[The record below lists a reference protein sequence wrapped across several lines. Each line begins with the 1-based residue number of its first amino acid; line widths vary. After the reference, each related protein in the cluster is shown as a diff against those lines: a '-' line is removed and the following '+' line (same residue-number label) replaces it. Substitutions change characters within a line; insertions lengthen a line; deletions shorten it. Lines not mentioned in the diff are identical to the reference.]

1 MRSELRQRLRRKMRG
16 DRVLLHGRAEF
27 VPDLFVDC
35 FDDFFAGEH
44 KKTFRCSF
52 TYAGQQNRQS
62 AIENAKAPRSFPSAG
77 LLFWRRPIDSL
88 APARSADG
96 LPVYVG
102 AAPRLYSLTTC
113 GCARVGDVKAK
124 GPMR

>member
-1 MRSELRQRLRRKMRG
+1 MRRDGVILHRG
-16 DRVLLHGRAEF
+16 TEF

-62 AIENAKAPRSFPSAG
+62 VIEDAKAPRSFPSAG
-77 LLFWRRPIDSL
+77 LLFWRL
-88 APARSADG
+88 TRSRSFG
-96 LPVYVG
+96 LTAFPSMSALPRASILLQPPVV
-102 AAPRLYSLTTC
+102 LE
-113 GCARVGDVKAK
+113 
-124 GPMR
+124 

>member
-1 MRSELRQRLRRKMRG
+1 MRRDGVILHRRT
-16 DRVLLHGRAEF
+16 EF

-35 FDDFFAGEH
+35 LDDFFAGEH

-77 LLFWRRPIDSL
+77 LLFWRRPTL
-88 APARSADG
+88 AQPIVALPSG
-96 LPVYVG
+96 LQRFTSVFGMGTGGTTALLSPEDCAGFG
-102 AAPRLYSLTTC
+102 AIFWR
-113 GCARVGDVKAK
+113 R
-124 GPMR
+124 

>member
-1 MRSELRQRLRRKMRG
+1 MRRDGVILHRRT
-16 DRVLLHGRAEF
+16 EF

-62 AIENAKAPRSFPSAG
+62 AIENAKAPRLETSAG
-77 LLFWRRPIDSL
+77 FLFWRRPIDSL
-88 APARSADG
+88 VPTRSPPGGSIDSFAPAHSPAARSG
-96 LPVYVG
+96 VTVHLG
-102 AAPRLYSLTTC
+102 AAPRLDSLLE
-113 GCARVGDVKAK
+113 
-124 GPMR
+124 